1 MPLFSY
7 RATKPTGEQVA
18 GERQAETREEII
30 SMLHEQG
37 LIVISIEQKIGFSFD
52 NLGDIQIGGVPLT
65 EKVIFTRQLATMLGA
80 GLPVASALEI
90 LVEQTKFSGLKK
102 QLTEV
107 YKDVQSG
114 LPLASSFGKHKAI
127 FDELQLSLIEAGE
140 KSGNLVEIITQIA
153 EDMQKS
159 SQLRGRVR
167 GAMIYP
173 AVILLAII
181 IVIIVLVVFM
191 IPAVEDLYNDLSNGE
206 AELPLI
212 TQALVTISDFF
223 TNPLGLGVTIFVVVA
238 SIVGFRTYYNTDS
251 GRKFVDKLLLRLPV
265 FGDLQAKSQVL
276 QMTRLLQMLI
286 KSGIPIIDALKATGR
301 SMGNVHFKLALF
313 YAAQE
318 VAKGQQIAGPLAK
331 NKVVPL
337 IVIKMIA
344 TGEETGALEK
354 ILGDLARF
362 YEDQVEEIT
371 SNLTKLMEPLI
382 LLIVGGLVALLAV
395 AVYLPIYN
403 VANIV

>member
-1 MPLFSY
+1 MPLYTY
-7 RATKPTGEQVA
+7 RATKQSGQQVTGE
-18 GERQAETREEII
+18 RKAENREEILQF
-30 SMLHEQG
+30 LHEQG
-37 LIVISIEQKIGFSFD
+37 LIVISIEEKIGFSFD

-114 LPLASSFGKHKAI
+114 LPLAASFGKHKAI

-181 IVIIVLVVFM
+181 IVIIVLVV
-191 IPAVEDLYNDLSNGE
+191 
-206 AELPLI
+206 
-212 TQALVTISDFF
+212 
-223 TNPLGLGVTIFVVVA
+223 
-238 SIVGFRTYYNTDS
+238 
-251 GRKFVDKLLLRLPV
+251 
-265 FGDLQAKSQVL
+265 
-276 QMTRLLQMLI
+276 
-286 KSGIPIIDALKATGR
+286 
-301 SMGNVHFKLALF
+301 
-313 YAAQE
+313 
-318 VAKGQQIAGPLAK
+318 
-331 NKVVPL
+331 
-337 IVIKMIA
+337 
-344 TGEETGALEK
+344 
-354 ILGDLARF
+354 
-362 YEDQVEEIT
+362 
-371 SNLTKLMEPLI
+371 
-382 LLIVGGLVALLAV
+382 
-395 AVYLPIYN
+395 
-403 VANIV
+403 